1 MGYELSEYTGLDISV
16 TMTDDIHRL
25 LESHFDMGPHQED
38 LTFAYWRPSVGR
50 ARFTGVLGELALPGP
65 GERIL
70 QGNVAFESQYLL
82 RVLRERPAG
91 CGIALLH
98 SHLGPGWQGMS
109 EDDVV
114 AERDRMGG
122 AVAAGSGLP
131 VLGLTYGTDGSWS
144 ARIWCRKGPSEYVR
158 IWANSVRVVGRR
170 LAVTWSPFVGDA
182 PVSASAQAATLS
194 VWGDAVQGDLARVH
208 IGVVGLGSVGSIVCE
223 ALARIGVSRVTFI
236 DHDVIEVRNLDRT
249 MGATQEDAKESRW
262 KVEVAERSFK
272 AAATATSHS
281 VCAVSNSL
289 LTEEGLEAALACD
302 VLFSCVDRP
311 LPRHVLNV
319 LSYGH
324 LIPVVDGGILAK
336 VDEDGHLLHV
346 DWRIHSIGPGRRCL
360 VCSGALLRS
369 DVALDRDGRLDD
381 PDYVANLSETDRE
394 RYSRRN
400 VFPFS
405 LSVAAHETL
414 HLVAL
419 LGGGQR
425 VGGIGPQMYHAYPG
439 RMDVVEDGACES
451 DCEYSALL
459 ATAPS
464 ADQVGVL
471 RSHAL
476 ADGYGGPTAPLR

>member
-1 MGYELSEYTGLDISV
+1 MGYELSDYAGLDISV
-16 TMTDDIHRL
+16 AMPGDLHRS
-25 LESHFDMGPHQED
+25 LEAHFDKGPGQED
-38 LTFAYWRPSVGR
+38 LTFAYWRPSHGR
-50 ARFTGVLGELALPGP
+50 GRFTAVMTQLALPGAD
-65 GERIL
+65 ERIL

-91 CGIALLH
+91 CGVALLH

-109 EDDVV
+109 DDDVV

-144 ARIWCRKGPSEYVR
+144 ARIWCRKGSNEYSR
-158 IWANSVRVVGRR
+158 LWADSVRVVGRQ
-170 LAVTWSPFVGDA
+170 LAVTWSPFVGEA
-182 PVSASAQAATLS
+182 PVSAGAQAATLS
-194 VWGDAVQGDLARVH
+194 VWGDDVQGAVARVH
-208 IGVVGLGSVGSIVCE
+208 VGIVGLGSVGSIVCE
-223 ALARIGVSRVTFI
+223 ALARIGVARVTLI
-236 DHDVIEVRNLDRT
+236 DHDVIETRNLDRT
-249 MGATQEDAKESRW
+249 LGATEEDAKESRS
-262 KVEVAERSFK
+262 KVEVAKRTFG
-272 AAATATSHS
+272 AAATATSYSIHS
-281 VCAVSNSL
+281 VPKSL
-289 LTEEGLEAALACD
+289 LTQVGLEAALACD

-336 VDEDGHLLHV
+336 VDERGRLLHV
-346 DWRIHSIGPGRRCL
+346 DWRVHSVGPGRRCL

-369 DVALDRDGRLDD
+369 DVALDRAGQLDD
-381 PDYVANLSETDRE
+381 PDYVANLSAADRE

-439 RMDVVEDGACES
+439 RMDVVEDGVCES

-464 ADQVGVL
+464 ANQMGTE
-471 RSHAL
+471 S
-476 ADGYGGPTAPLR
+476 